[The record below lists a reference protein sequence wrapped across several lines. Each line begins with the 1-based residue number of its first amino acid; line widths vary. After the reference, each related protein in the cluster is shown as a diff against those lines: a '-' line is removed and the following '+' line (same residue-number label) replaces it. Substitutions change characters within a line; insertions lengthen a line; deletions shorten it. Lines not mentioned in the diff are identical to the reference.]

1 MSANLTQDEF
11 AKHVGT
17 TFQLK
22 LDQGD
27 LALQLTE
34 VKAYLPRENEQHGM
48 ERFSIFFDGPGSM
61 RLPQGIFSLRH
72 EAMGEIEIFLV
83 PISGDEKGYRYEAVF
98 NYYK

>member
-1 MSANLTQDEF
+1 MSTNLTEKEF

-22 LDQGD
+22 LDETEIP
-27 LALQLTE
+27 LKLTE
-34 VKAYLPRENEQHGM
+34 VRGYLPHENEQRGL

-61 RLPQGIFSLRH
+61 RLPQGTFSLRH

-83 PISGDEKGYRYEAVF
+83 PIRGDDKGYRYEAVF